1 MNISHYVYPQASE
14 ILRKRGN
21 GRKIRSFKNEN
32 ERTFKIARNKCLH
45 AINLTCNVISVVCN
59 VQFTWHMPICKD
71 LRMKKWKSVTL
82 SFNKA
87 LVNWFL
93 NSIKKKVSYYGGL
106 IWIYIL
112 LCLYVRKNDFDET
125 NCQINIFSNINILK
139 QQQQQ
144 NVFFLV
150 IWYKLP
156 FISIAAPLA

>member
-1 MNISHYVYPQASE
+1 MNISHWVYPQASE

-32 ERTFKIARNKCLH
+32 DRTFKIARNKCH

-71 LRMKKWKSVTL
+71 LRIKKWKSVTL

-93 NSIKKKVSYYGGL
+93 NSIKKESKLLWRTNLNLYFVMFICSKKWLWCDELSNKYFFQYQYLKTTATAKCIFPSDL
-106 IWIYIL
+106 I
-112 LCLYVRKNDFDET
+112 
-125 NCQINIFSNINILK
+125 
-139 QQQQQ
+139 
-144 NVFFLV
+144 
-150 IWYKLP
+150 
-156 FISIAAPLA
+156 